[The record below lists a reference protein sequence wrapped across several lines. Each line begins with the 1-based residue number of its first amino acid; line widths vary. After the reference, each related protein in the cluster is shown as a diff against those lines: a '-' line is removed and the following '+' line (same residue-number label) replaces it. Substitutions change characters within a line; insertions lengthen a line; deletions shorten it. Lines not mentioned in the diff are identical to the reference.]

1 MTAATT
7 PFQDFYLQQNQ
18 CYGSVGLGHPVS
30 PLETA
35 EWQPL
40 YERCHE
46 LSKTSQSCEFD
57 IEHEERRYRVSR
69 IDDLD
74 CPAFVLRFIEPALP
88 TVERLDKSYV
98 SKITTPRNLTGLI
111 PICGAFGQ
119 GKTTTAIALI
129 LERLR
134 VHGGVCVT
142 LEDPVEHKISGFH
155 GKGVVYQTHLGD
167 DAQEMVKRSMR
178 WSASILFVGEIRT
191 PLLAAEVIR
200 ASLMGTLVFC
210 TIHAGSIEAA
220 LERLFALTQAGFGS
234 ANEASS
240 AMSACLTAVWHQKL
254 VGDPLRA
261 DLNFLNIGSVD
272 GGADKGSMNMG
283 IRQMIRERQ
292 FFQLGSEIARQKTLI
307 RQMS

>member
-1 MTAATT
+1 MSTT
-7 PFQDFYLQQNQ
+7 FQDFYLQENQ
-18 CYGSVGLGHPVS
+18 AFGSVGLGHPVTE
-30 PLETA
+30 LDTNV
-35 EWQPL
+35 WRPL
-40 YERCHE
+40 YDRCSHVSE
-46 LSKTSQSCEFD
+46 SEKTCEFD

-69 IDDLD
+69 IDDMD
-74 CPAFVLRFIEPALP
+74 CPAYVLRYIEPTIP
-88 TVERLDKSYV
+88 SVDRLDKNYV
-98 SKITTPRNLTGLI
+98 SKVTTPRNLTGLI

-142 LEDPVEHKISGFH
+142 LEDPVEHKITGLH
-155 GKGVVYQTHLGD
+155 GKGVVYQTHLGN
-167 DAQEMVKRSMR
+167 DAAEMVKRSMR

-191 PLLAAEVIR
+191 PLLAAEVVR

-240 AMSACLTAVWHQKL
+240 ALSACLTAVWHQKL
-254 VGDPLRA
+254 VGDPPRA
-261 DLNFLNIGSVD
+261 DLSFLNIGSV
-272 GGADKGSMNMG
+272 GGGDEKSNMNMG
-283 IRQMIRERQ
+283 VRQMIRERQ

-307 RQMS
+307 RSMS